1 MAAARSAL
9 VVLELIVCIGISAQQ
24 RQSPSAKDLV
34 NQMVQAETA
43 AWNVRQHFQYQ
54 SKERSNRTNGL
65 LWEEMVVET
74 PDGSLQRLISE
85 DGIPLSGDQKLAEDR
100 RVDYL
105 ANHPAAFRR
114 RNQRRREDEARMP
127 ELLKEIPSIF
137 LFDLAGFDGD
147 YASIVFRPNPAFK
160 EQSYQDRV
168 VHAMAGELV
177 IHTPDMRLSKL
188 DAHLQH
194 KVEFGFGILGVLS
207 DKTRLS
213 LSREPVSPG
222 QWTTTKIRFHLDGSI
237 LLLKSISRDVDSSR
251 YGFKPVA
258 HDLNVP
264 QAAAL
269 VNSNIY

>member
-1 MAAARSAL
+1 
-9 VVLELIVCIGISAQQ
+9 
-24 RQSPSAKDLV
+24 
-34 NQMVQAETA
+34 MVQAETA
-43 AWNVRQHFQYQ
+43 AWKVRQRFQYQ

-74 PDGSLQRLISE
+74 RDGSLQRLISE

-100 RVDYL
+100 RIAYL
-105 ANHPAAFRR
+105 AIHRAAFRR

-127 ELLKEIPSIF
+127 ELLREIASIF
-137 LFDLAGFDGD
+137 LFEVAGSDGD
-147 YASIVFRPNPAFK
+147 YARIVFLPNPAFQ
-160 EQSYQDRV
+160 EQSFQDRV

-177 IHTPDMRLSKL
+177 IHTPDMRLCKL

-194 KVEFGFGILGVLS
+194 KVEFGFGILGVLN

-222 QWTTTKIRFHLDGSI
+222 QWTTAKIRIHMDGSI
-237 LLLKSISRDVDSSR
+237 LFLKSISRDLDSSR

-258 HDLNVP
+258 HDLNVA
-264 QAAAL
+264 QAAAI
-269 VNSNIY
+269 VNSNTY